1 MKQRKKPKI
10 NSLNYSANIFMDFG
24 TKEVLHEL

>member
-10 NSLNYSANIFMDFG
+10 NSLNYSVNIFMDFG
-24 TKEVLHEL
+24 TKEVLYEL

>member
-10 NSLNYSANIFMDFG
+10 NSLNYLANIFTDFG
-24 TKEVLHEL
+24 TKEVLYEL